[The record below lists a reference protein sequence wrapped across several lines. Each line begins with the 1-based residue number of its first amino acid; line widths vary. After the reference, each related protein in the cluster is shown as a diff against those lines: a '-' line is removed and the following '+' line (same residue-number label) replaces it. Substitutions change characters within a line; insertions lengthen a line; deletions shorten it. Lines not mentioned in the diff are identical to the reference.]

1 MIVAVKKGEVVET
14 GTHDEL
20 MALNGVYNELVT
32 LQVLLKLNF
41 RPLLIRNFTTFY
53 FLFCSNEICID
64 LTALKIRIILRIV
77 YSLERD
83 HLLTV
88 KTNSRFYSVK
98 SYLFRLRY

>member
-32 LQVLLKLNF
+32 LQVLLKFNF

-64 LTALKIRIILRIV
+64 LTALKILILRIV
-77 YSLERD
+77 HSLERD
-83 HLLTV
+83 YLLTV
-88 KTNSRFYSVK
+88 KTNSRFFSVK
-98 SYLFRLRY
+98 SDLFRLRN